1 MERRA
6 VLTTRHMPYDRS
18 KPARLSICTA
28 ETNWQRYRAIQRTA
42 QPPSPRAPMKP
53 SDKEACNPS
62 ESLLTEKCIN
72 RDADTVD
79 ARMGSSC
86 KKCHT
91 SVQMPFLHHH
101 RQNARSK
108 TLLFHCR
115 TKVEIKCTPKKLQSY
130 ATPMPSLT
138 RPSSPQPQ
146 YAAPAPRPPPSPH
159 PHPRRPPSRVQP
171 P

>member
-1 MERRA
+1 
-6 VLTTRHMPYDRS
+6 
-18 KPARLSICTA
+18 
-28 ETNWQRYRAIQRTA
+28 
-42 QPPSPRAPMKP
+42 MKP

-79 ARMGSSC
+79 ARMG
-86 KKCHT
+86 
-91 SVQMPFLHHH
+91 
-101 RQNARSK
+101 
-108 TLLFHCR
+108 

>member
-42 QPPSPRAPMKP
+42 EPPSPRAPMKP

-79 ARMGSSC
+79 ARKSERRTDA
-86 KKCHT
+86 KKNVIQVYKCHI
-91 SVQMPFLHHH
+91 SIAV
-101 RQNARSK
+101 AK
-108 TLLFHCR
+108 TRDQRH
-115 TKVEIKCTPKKLQSY
+115 
-130 ATPMPSLT
+130 
-138 RPSSPQPQ
+138 
-146 YAAPAPRPPPSPH
+146 
-159 PHPRRPPSRVQP
+159 
-171 P
+171 